1 MSERSMWNLRLRSSS
16 SHRADLLHILGSL
29 IEHRFIIGQLAKRA
43 ILGRYRGTMLGLLW
57 SLLTPLLLLAVYTF
71 VFGTV
76 LEVRWTSESGG
87 NAEFAAIL
95 FSGMLVHGILAE
107 CLTQASTLI
116 VSNPQYVKKVV
127 FPLEALP
134 WVMVI
139 SAFFQG
145 VISTGILLAYLLI
158 FPVEGFSWRTA
169 ILFPIPLFPLV
180 FVCIAVGWLI
190 AATAVYLKDI
200 AQMMGLLSTV
210 LFFMAPILYPKTAL
224 PESFQ
229 DLLYLNPLTYII
241 EQFRSV
247 VLWGELPDWTGL
259 TLYTLV
265 AIVAA
270 WLSLAW
276 FQKTRNGFADVL

>member
-1 MSERSMWNLRLRSSS
+1 
-16 SHRADLLHILGSL
+16 
-29 IEHRFIIGQLAKRA
+29 LAKRA
-43 ILGRYRGTMLGLLW
+43 ILGRYRGTALGLLW
-57 SLLTPLLLLAVYTF
+57 SLVTPLLMLGVYTF
-71 VFGTV
+71 VFGTI
-76 LEVRWTSESGG
+76 LQVRWELQGGG

-95 FSGMLVHGILAE
+95 FSGMIVHGILAE

-134 WVMVI
+134 WVTVM

-145 VISTGILLAYLLI
+145 VISTGILLTYLFI
-158 FPVEGFSWRTA
+158 TQGGIPGTA
-169 ILFPIPLFPLV
+169 VFFPIPLLALV
-180 FVCIAVGWLI
+180 FVCIGVGWLI
-190 AATAVYLKDI
+190 AATAVYLRDI

-210 LFFMAPILYPKTAL
+210 LFFMAPILYPKSAL

-229 DLLYLNPLTYII
+229 PLLYLNPLTYII

-247 VLWGELPDWTGL
+247 VLWGQLPDWTGL
-259 TLYTLV
+259 TLYTLA
-265 AIVAA
+265 AIVIA

>member
-1 MSERSMWNLRLRSSS
+1 MQRELLRSTTTRY
-16 SHRADLLHILGSL
+16 RADLLYIAGSL
-29 IEHRFIIGQLAKRA
+29 IEHRFVIGQLTKRA
-43 ILGRYRGTMLGLLW
+43 ILGRYRGTVLGLLW
-57 SLLTPLLLLAVYTF
+57 SLVTPLLLLAVYTF
-71 VFGTV
+71 VFGTI
-76 LEVRWTSESGG
+76 LQVRWVSQSGG

-134 WVMVI
+134 WVTVI

-145 VISTGILLAYLLI
+145 VISTGILLAYL
-158 FPVEGFSWRTA
+158 FFVEGSIPWTA
-169 ILFPIPLFPLV
+169 ALFPIPLFILA

-190 AATAVYLKDI
+190 SATAVYLKDI

-224 PESFQ
+224 PAEFQ
-229 DLLYLNPLTYII
+229 HLLYLNPLTYII
-241 EQFRSV
+241 EQFRAV
-247 VLWGELPDWTGL
+247 VLWGELPNWNGL
-259 TLYTLV
+259 GLYGV
-265 AIVAA
+265 ASVGVA
-270 WLSLAW
+270 WVSLAW
-276 FQKTRNGFADVL
+276 FQKTRRGFADVL

>member
-1 MSERSMWNLRLRSSS
+1 VQRELLRSTTTRY
-16 SHRADLLHILGSL
+16 RADPLYIAGSL
-29 IEHRFIIGQLAKRA
+29 VEHRFVIGQLTKRA
-43 ILGRYRGTMLGLLW
+43 ILGRYRGTVLGLLW
-57 SLLTPLLLLAVYTF
+57 SLVTPLLLLAVYTF
-71 VFGTV
+71 VFGTI
-76 LEVRWTSESGG
+76 LQVRWVSQSGG

-134 WVMVI
+134 WVTVI

-145 VISTGILLAYLLI
+145 VISTGILLAYL
-158 FPVEGFSWRTA
+158 FFVEGSIPWTA
-169 ILFPIPLFPLV
+169 ALFPIPLFILA

-190 AATAVYLKDI
+190 SATAVYLKDI

-224 PESFQ
+224 PAEFQ
-229 DLLYLNPLTYII
+229 HLLYLNPLTYII
-241 EQFRSV
+241 EQFRAV
-247 VLWGELPDWTGL
+247 VLWGELPNWNGL
-259 TLYTLV
+259 GLYGV
-265 AIVAA
+265 ASVGVA
-270 WLSLAW
+270 WVSLAW
-276 FQKTRNGFADVL
+276 FQKTRRGFADVL

>member
-1 MSERSMWNLRLRSSS
+1 LRSTTQRY
-16 SHRADLLHILGSL
+16 RADLLYIPVS
-29 IEHRFIIGQLAKRA
+29 IVEHRFVIGQLAKRA
-43 ILGRYRGTMLGLLW
+43 ILGRYRGTVLGLLW
-57 SLLTPLLLLAVYTF
+57 SLITPLLLLAVYTF
-71 VFGTV
+71 VFGTI
-76 LEVRWTSESGG
+76 LQVRWVSQSGG

-134 WVMVI
+134 WVTVI

-145 VISTGILLAYLLI
+145 VISTGILLAYLFFVQGSI
-158 FPVEGFSWRTA
+158 PWTA
-169 ILFPIPLFPLV
+169 VLFPIPLFVLA

-190 AATAVYLKDI
+190 SATAVYLKDI

-224 PESFQ
+224 PAEFQ
-229 DLLYLNPLTYII
+229 ILLYLNPLTYII
-241 EQFRSV
+241 EQFRAV
-247 VLWGELPDWTGL
+247 VLWGELPNWNGL
-259 TLYTLV
+259 GLYGV
-265 AIVAA
+265 ASVVVAWA
-270 WLSLAW
+270 SLAW
-276 FQKTRNGFADVL
+276 FQKTRRGFADVL

>member
-1 MSERSMWNLRLRSSS
+1 MQKELLGSTNTRY
-16 SHRADLLHILGSL
+16 RADPLYIPGS
-29 IEHRFIIGQLAKRA
+29 IVEHRFVISQLAKRA
-43 ILGRYRGTMLGLLW
+43 ILGRYRGTVLGLLW
-57 SLLTPLLLLAVYTF
+57 SLVTPLLLLAVYTF
-71 VFGTV
+71 VFGTI
-76 LEVRWTSESGG
+76 LQVRWVSQSGG

-134 WVMVI
+134 WVTVI

-145 VISTGILLAYLLI
+145 AISTGILLIYLFFVQGSI
-158 FPVEGFSWRTA
+158 PGTA
-169 ILFPIPLFPLV
+169 ILFPIPLFVLA

-190 AATAVYLKDI
+190 SATAVYLKDI

-224 PESFQ
+224 PVEFQ
-229 DLLYLNPLTYII
+229 SLLYLNPLTFII
-241 EQFRSV
+241 EQFRAV
-247 VLWGELPDWTGL
+247 VLWGETPNWSGL
-259 TLYTLV
+259 SLYGIASV
-265 AIVAA
+265 AIA
-270 WLSLAW
+270 WMSLAW
-276 FQKTRNGFADVL
+276 FQKTRKGFADVL

>member
-1 MSERSMWNLRLRSSS
+1 VQRELLRSTTTRY
-16 SHRADLLHILGSL
+16 RADLLYIAGSL
-29 IEHRFIIGQLAKRA
+29 IEHRFVIGQLTKRA
-43 ILGRYRGTMLGLLW
+43 ILGRYRGTVLGLLW
-57 SLLTPLLLLAVYTF
+57 SLVTPLLLLAVYTF
-71 VFGTV
+71 VFGTI
-76 LEVRWTSESGG
+76 LQVRWVSQSGG

-134 WVMVI
+134 WVTVI

-145 VISTGILLAYLLI
+145 VISTGILLAYL
-158 FPVEGFSWRTA
+158 FFVEGSIPWTA
-169 ILFPIPLFPLV
+169 ALFPIPLFILA

-190 AATAVYLKDI
+190 SATAVYLKDI

-224 PESFQ
+224 PAEFQ
-229 DLLYLNPLTYII
+229 NLLYLNPLTYII
-241 EQFRSV
+241 EQFRAV
-247 VLWGELPDWTGL
+247 VLWGELPNWNGL
-259 TLYTLV
+259 GLYGV
-265 AIVAA
+265 ASVGVA
-270 WLSLAW
+270 WVSLAW
-276 FQKTRNGFADVL
+276 FQKTRRGFADVL

>member
-1 MSERSMWNLRLRSSS
+1 V
-16 SHRADLLHILGSL
+16 LGLFWSL
-29 IEHRFIIGQLAKRA
+29 I
-43 ILGRYRGTMLGLLW
+43 
-57 SLLTPLLLLAVYTF
+57 TPLLMLAVYTF
-71 VFGTV
+71 VFGTI
-76 LEVRWTSESGG
+76 LQVRWVSQDGG

-116 VSNPQYVKKVV
+116 VGNPQYVKKVV

-134 WVMVI
+134 WVTVI

-145 VISTGILLAYLLI
+145 VISTGILLAYLFI
-158 FPVEGFSWRTA
+158 TQGGIPWTA
-169 ILFPIPLFPLV
+169 ILFPIPLFSLV

-224 PESFQ
+224 PAEFRH
-229 DLLYLNPLTYII
+229 LLYLNPLTYII

-265 AIVAA
+265 AMLAA
-270 WLSLAW
+270 WVSLAW

>member
-1 MSERSMWNLRLRSSS
+1 MQKELLGSTNTRY
-16 SHRADLLHILGSL
+16 RADPLYIPGS
-29 IEHRFIIGQLAKRA
+29 IVEHRFVISQLAKRA
-43 ILGRYRGTMLGLLW
+43 ILGRYRGTVLGLLW
-57 SLLTPLLLLAVYTF
+57 SLVTPLLLLAVYTF
-71 VFGTV
+71 VFGTI
-76 LEVRWTSESGG
+76 LQVRWVSQSGG

-134 WVMVI
+134 WVTVI

-145 VISTGILLAYLLI
+145 AISTGILLIYLFFVQGSI
-158 FPVEGFSWRTA
+158 PWTA
-169 ILFPIPLFPLV
+169 ILFPIPLFVLA

-190 AATAVYLKDI
+190 SATAVYLKDI

-224 PESFQ
+224 PVEFQ
-229 DLLYLNPLTYII
+229 SLLYLNPLTFII
-241 EQFRSV
+241 EQFRAV
-247 VLWGELPDWTGL
+247 VLWGKPQTG
-259 TLYTLV
+259 V
-265 AIVAA
+265 V
-270 WLSLAW
+270 
-276 FQKTRNGFADVL
+276 

>member
-1 MSERSMWNLRLRSSS
+1 MRSTTTR
-16 SHRADLLHILGSL
+16 HRADPLYIPGS
-29 IEHRFIIGQLAKRA
+29 IVEHRFVIGQLAKRA
-43 ILGRYRGTMLGLLW
+43 ILGRYRGTVLGLLW

-71 VFGTV
+71 VFGTI
-76 LEVRWTSESGG
+76 LQVRWVSQSGG

-134 WVMVI
+134 WVTVI

-145 VISTGILLAYLLI
+145 VISTGILLAYLFFVQGSI
-158 FPVEGFSWRTA
+158 PWTA
-169 ILFPIPLFPLV
+169 VLFPIPLFVLA

-190 AATAVYLKDI
+190 SATAVYLKDI

-224 PESFQ
+224 PVEFQ
-229 DLLYLNPLTYII
+229 NLLYLNPLTYII
-241 EQFRSV
+241 EQFRAV
-247 VLWGELPDWTGL
+247 VLWGELPNWNGL
-259 TLYTLV
+259 GLYGV
-265 AIVAA
+265 ASVVIA
-270 WLSLAW
+270 WMSLAW
-276 FQKTRNGFADVL
+276 FQRTRRGFADVL